1 MSAAAKVLWAA
12 RDLPIP
18 KSRTEQGRSAL
29 TLCVSAP
36 NLHLVQLSLWLS
48 GMGKG
53 FRLALAA
60 YLCSVRK
67 TTPEQGHIVTL
78 RNHPGCWHWENIP
91 MSRTGFCPGDIRVL
105 KGHSHPFQCSAQEQ
119 QPQLGLCIAGLC
131 PHPMENPTRRPNSTQ
146 TPNSY
151 LQLFQFCFLRGGGS
165 GKHTGSVICS
175 PWQAVWVEAHR

>member
-48 GMGKG
+48 EMRKG

-60 YLCSVRK
+60 CLCSVRK

-105 KGHSHPFQCSAQEQ
+105 KRHSHPSQCSAHRAAA
-119 QPQLGLCIAGLC
+119 PAGPLHC
-131 PHPMENPTRRPNSTQ
+131 WPLPSPHGKPH
-146 TPNSY
+146 TPPRQHTNTKLLPAALSILLFKGWRQWQAHRQCY
-151 LQLFQFCFLRGGGS
+151 LQSLAGSVGGG
-165 GKHTGSVICS
+165 T
-175 PWQAVWVEAHR
+175 